1 MRSKPLYEEHR
12 PRTWAD
18 VVGQDKAV
26 CSLLTL
32 RERSGLAGRA
42 FWVSGAS
49 GTGKTTVA
57 RLIAAE
63 VAAEFSTEELD
74 ASRVTCASLADTEK
88 LLHFYG
94 MDPDGRGRTGR
105 AVIVNEAHGLRRD
118 VIRQLLVLLER
129 IPGHAVIVFTTTS
142 DAQEKLF
149 EDCDDSGPLLSRCIR
164 VALSRRDLATAFAK
178 RCKAIAVAAGLDGQP
193 EAAYVKLA
201 QECKNNMR
209 AMLQE
214 IESGRMMVKA

>member
-1 MRSKPLYEEHR
+1 MRSKPLYETNR
-12 PRTWAD
+12 PRTWAE

-26 CSLLTL
+26 SMLTAL
-32 RERSGLAGRA
+32 RDRSGLAGRA
-42 FWVSGAS
+42 YWVSGGS
-49 GTGKTTVA
+49 GQGKSTIA

-63 VAAEFSTEELD
+63 VASEFSTVELD
-74 ASRVTCASLADTEK
+74 ASRLSMADLAETERM
-88 LLHFYG
+88 LHYTG
-94 MDPDGRGRTGR
+94 MDDTGRGRSGR

-129 IPGHAVIVFTTTS
+129 IPGHCVIVFTTTS

-149 EDCDDSGPLLSRCIR
+149 EDVDDAGPLLSRCIR
-164 VALSRRDLATAFAK
+164 VALARRDLARPFAQ
-178 RCKAIAVAAGLDGQP
+178 RCKQIAMAAGLDGQD
-193 EAAYVKLA
+193 ESVYVKLA

-214 IESGRMMVKA
+214 IEAGRMVKA